1 MVVCKWT
8 SKGLTGFL
16 DPRSFVHGR
25 SSSNGGLQET
35 NTLHQAVDH
44 LLLVQQ
50 SLQRIEALLQVVSL
64 VIEAL
69 FNSLEP
75 FVHPFL
81 QFFDPHCQ
89 SLPLRSD
96 RVLNYFSYIFNDAH
110 EFLLE
115 TYYPRRATLTFVS
128 PLAPP

>member
-16 DPRSFVHGR
+16 
-25 SSSNGGLQET
+25 QET
-35 NTLHQAVDH
+35 NPLHQAVDH
-44 LLLVQQ
+44 LLFVQQ
-50 SLQRIEALLQVVSL
+50 SLQRIEALLQVVAL

-69 FNSLEP
+69 FNSLKP
-75 FVHPFL
+75 FVHPFF
-81 QFFDPHCQ
+81 QFLDPYCQ
-89 SLPLRSD
+89 GLEVRCD
-96 RVLNYFSYIFNDAH
+96 GVLNNFSYVSDDLH

-115 TYYPRRATLTFVS
+115 TYYPRRATLTFVR